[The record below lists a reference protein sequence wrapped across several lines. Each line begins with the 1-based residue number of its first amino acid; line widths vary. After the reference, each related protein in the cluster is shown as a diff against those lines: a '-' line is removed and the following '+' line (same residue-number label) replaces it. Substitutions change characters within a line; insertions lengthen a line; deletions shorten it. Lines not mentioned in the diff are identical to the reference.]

1 MGELNTLLDSLTS
14 EQGGI
19 EALGSEALQS
29 VPVLAV
35 TAVVSLLICVLGLK
49 LIRVW
54 NVLTGLGIG
63 LIAGAAISLL
73 LQLEMPIG
81 LIVPGVL
88 MILLAILAGIF
99 KRFGAFVLSFLA
111 VSGIALRILGPNHWI
126 FVGISAAI
134 GLIVAILAMV
144 WFEPMVIVVTS
155 LYGGFGLGGAILGL
169 TGLTN
174 PYLSWAIYAVIVI
187 IGMVIQFTM
196 KSGEIKRR
204 DRRRAEAIKE
214 EHSVESEI
222 DKARAILDAEDEDD
236 DY

>member
-1 MGELNTLLDSLTS
+1 MEELNNLIYNLMS
-14 EQGGI
+14 EQGEI
-19 EALGSEALQS
+19 EAFGPVTLKSM
-29 VPVLAV
+29 PVLAV

-49 LIRVW
+49 LVRVW
-54 NVLTGLGIG
+54 NVLTSLAVG
-63 LIAGAAISLL
+63 LIAGAAVSLVL
-73 LQLEMPIG
+73 RLEMPVS
-81 LIVPGVL
+81 LIVPGAAMV
-88 MILLAILAGIF
+88 ILAVLAGIF
-99 KRFGAFVLSFLA
+99 KRFGAFILSVIAVSEIVLS
-111 VSGIALRILGPNHWI
+111 ILKPDNWI
-126 FVGISAAI
+126 FIGISVAVGLVAAI
-134 GLIVAILAMV
+134 LVMI

-155 LYGGFGLGGAILGL
+155 LYGGFGLGEAILGL

-174 PYLSWAIYAVIVI
+174 LYLSWAIYAVIVI

-222 DKARAILDAEDEDD
+222 DKARAMLDIDDEDD